1 MVLEEEKPRKENLPM
16 NDPEHLSSLIPRA
29 YQELLAMIEK
39 GKRER
44 ERDCQKV
51 VDLQMQFPFTLNTNE
66 QETNLRN
73 LENYYEKTNC
83 TN

>member
-1 MVLEEEKPRKENLPM
+1 M
-16 NDPEHLSSLIPRA
+16 NEPQHLSSFVPSALN
-29 YQELLAMIEK
+29 ELLAMIEK

-73 LENYYEKTNC
+73 LENYNEKTNRI
-83 TN
+83 N

>member
-1 MVLEEEKPRKENLPM
+1 M
-16 NDPEHLSSLIPRA
+16 NDPQHLSSFVPGALN
-29 YQELLAMIEK
+29 ELLAMIEK

-51 VDLQMQFPFTLNTNE
+51 VDLQMQFPFDLNTNE
-66 QETNLRN
+66 HKGENEARN
-73 LENYYEKTNC
+73 LERKTTNEKTNC

>member
-1 MVLEEEKPRKENLPM
+1 M
-16 NDPEHLSSLIPRA
+16 NDPQHISSFIPGA

-51 VDLQMQFPFTLNTNE
+51 VDLQMQFHFTLNTNE
-66 QETNLRN
+66 QETSLRN
-73 LENYYEKTNC
+73 LENYNEKTNRI
-83 TN
+83 N